1 MNEELEQVQAAM
13 SGDREAFNLLVQ
25 RYQRQAVAVASRM
38 LGNIDDGLEV
48 AQEAFIR
55 AYQALEQLKEP
66 NRFKSWLMRIVVN
79 RALNFRRDRSKYAA
93 VSLSDSYTHDS
104 DDGAVSQE
112 QLIEGDEPMAL
123 ENLEAA
129 EMADVLQQAIQEL
142 PENLRTALILFSLE
156 KLPQKEIAD
165 IMKCSLQ
172 TVKWNVF
179 EARKRLRVRLKNML

>member
-1 MNEELEQVQAAM
+1 MSDELEQVQAAM
-13 SGDREAFNLLVQ
+13 SGDRDAFNRLVE

-55 AYQALEQLKEP
+55 AFQALEQLKEP
-66 NRFKSWLMRIVVN
+66 ARFKSWLMRIVVN
-79 RALNFRRDRSKYAA
+79 RALNFRRDRSKYAT
-93 VSLSDSYTHDS
+93 VSLSDSYAS
-104 DDGAVSQE
+104 EQDDEAMSQE
-112 QLIEGDEPMAL
+112 QLVEGKEPLAQ

-129 EMADVLQQAIQEL
+129 EMAEAMQKAIDEL

>member
-1 MNEELEQVQAAM
+1 VSDELEQVQAAM
-13 SGDREAFNLLVQ
+13 SGDRDAFNRLVE

-55 AYQALEQLKEP
+55 AFQALEQLKEP
-66 NRFKSWLMRIVVN
+66 ARFKSWLMRIVVN

-93 VSLSDSYTHDS
+93 ISLSDSYAPDQ
-104 DDGAVSQE
+104 DDEAVSQE
-112 QLIEGDEPMAL
+112 QLVEGKEPLAQ

-129 EMADVLQQAIQEL
+129 EMAEVLQKAIDEL

>member
-1 MNEELEQVQAAM
+1 MSDELEQVQAAM
-13 SGDREAFNLLVQ
+13 SGDRDAFNRLVE

-55 AYQALEQLKEP
+55 AFQALEQLKEP
-66 NRFKSWLMRIVVN
+66 ARFKSWLMRIVVN
-79 RALNFRRDRSKYAA
+79 RALNFRRDRSKYATL
-93 VSLSDSYTHDS
+93 SLSDSYAPDQ
-104 DDGAVSQE
+104 DNEAVSQE
-112 QLIEGDEPMAL
+112 QLVEGREPLAQ

-129 EMADVLQQAIQEL
+129 EMAEVLRKAIDEL

>member
-1 MNEELEQVQAAM
+1 VSDELEQVQAAM
-13 SGDREAFNLLVQ
+13 SGDRDAFNRLVE

-55 AYQALEQLKEP
+55 AFQALEQLKEP
-66 NRFKSWLMRIVVN
+66 ARFKSWLMRIVVN
-79 RALNFRRDRSKYAA
+79 RALNFRRDRSKYAT
-93 VSLSDSYTHDS
+93 VSLSDSYAS
-104 DDGAVSQE
+104 EQDDEAMSQE
-112 QLIEGDEPMAL
+112 QLVEGKEPLAQ

-129 EMADVLQQAIQEL
+129 EMAEAMQKAIDEL

>member
-1 MNEELEQVQAAM
+1 VNEELEQVKAAM
-13 SGDREAFNLLVQ
+13 SGDRNAFNILVQ

-55 AYQALEQLKEP
+55 AFQAMEQLKEP

-79 RALNFRRDRSKYAA
+79 RALNFRRDRSRYATL
-93 VSLSDSYTHDS
+93 SLSETYSQDQGESQI
-104 DDGAVSQE
+104 SQE
-112 QLIEGDEPMAL
+112 QLLEGKEPMAY
-123 ENLEAA
+123 ENLEAV
-129 EMADVLQQAIQEL
+129 EMADALQKAIDEL
-142 PENLRTALILFSLE
+142 PENLRTALVLFSLE

-179 EARKRLRVRLKNML
+179 EARKRLRARLKHML